1 MKWIRSTVMVIL
13 MINAIALADDFPAIH
28 GWKSIE
34 EVMYYN
40 PDNLWEYING
50 AADQFI
56 DYGFQ
61 TMSMGEFSA
70 ESIAVSIDIYDM
82 GKPLHAFGVYATESR
97 GITERFSIGAEA
109 VIVPPSQCLM
119 FKGKYYVKIYAFEGE
134 LSVTSGKDLL
144 QEIASALPGTN
155 AMPAELDLLPIKGR
169 IEGSQG
175 YTKVGYLGLSEL
187 KNCAYATFKEC
198 DGQEFQYYKIIPS
211 ADETE
216 KDILSNL
223 GENWHKMDI
232 DEYPVYY
239 RTIPYQGMTGLVL
252 TAAGI
257 FGVTDAQDREILL
270 QRIKIFIP

>member
-1 MKWIRSTVMVIL
+1 MKQIIITVMVIL
-13 MINAIALADDFPAIH
+13 TISTAALADDFPEIH

-34 EVMYYN
+34 EVMYYG

-61 TMSMGEFSA
+61 SMSMGEFSA

-97 GITERFSIGAEA
+97 GITERYSIGAEA
-109 VIVPPSQCLM
+109 AIVPPSQCLM

-134 LSVTSGKDLL
+134 LSLTSGKDLL
-144 QEIASALPGTN
+144 HEIASALPGTT
-155 AMPAELDLLPIKGR
+155 ALPAELDLLPKKGQ
-169 IEGSQG
+169 IAGSYG
-175 YTKVGYLGLSEL
+175 YTKLGYLGLSEL
-187 KNCAYATFKEC
+187 KNCAYATFKES

-211 ADETE
+211 PDETE

-223 GENWHKMDI
+223 GKNWQKMDM
-232 DEYPVYY
+232 DGYSVYY
-239 RTIPYQGMTGLVL
+239 RTIPYQGMTGLVI
-252 TAAGI
+252 TTAGI

-270 QRIKIFIP
+270 QRLKIFI

>member
-211 ADETE
+211 VDETE
-216 KDILSNL
+216 KEILSNL